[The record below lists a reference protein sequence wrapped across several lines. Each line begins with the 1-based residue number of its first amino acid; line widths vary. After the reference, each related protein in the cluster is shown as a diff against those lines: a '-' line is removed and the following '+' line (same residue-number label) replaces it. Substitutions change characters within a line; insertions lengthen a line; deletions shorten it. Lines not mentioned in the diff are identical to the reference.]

1 MPSPITFIA
10 RTAIVIVTYKRPTLL
25 ANLLKSVEAMTAA
38 PQYVVVVDNDSN
50 DDTAQIISAAAK
62 DIANLTYLQLPENTG
77 GSGGFMAGV
86 KVALELGAEWVWMMD
101 DDVTVYPNGLAAL
114 MDYTDRYE
122 AIIGR
127 RHSADGSAY
136 FFQNFFV
143 ESLGI
148 HLPRPGN
155 IFERSE
161 IWETNLSTFEGL
173 LISAK
178 RIAQIGL
185 PDPRFF
191 ITWDDV
197 IYGWLASQHGAVA
210 CVDAF
215 VMQRMRQLRQI
226 SLGVRHL
233 SESSDLSRRHVMRN
247 RGHVSRYLQHYG
259 RYNPILFWVGTGL
272 TLAKEVVR
280 LMFVERSLKGW
291 PALRRGMSE
300 AKTIMHDPAWRPAP
314 SIHVARSDLPGSS
327 ADEVTV
333 SSHKARL
340 Q

>member
-1 MPSPITFIA
+1 MPDPVECIE

-25 ANLLKSVEAMTAA
+25 ANLLASVEAMTAA
-38 PQYVVVVDNDSN
+38 PEYVIVVDNNSN
-50 DDTAQIISAAAK
+50 DETAEILGSAAK
-62 DIANLTYLQLPENTG
+62 DIANLIVLQLPENTG

-86 KVALELGAEWVWMMD
+86 KAALELGAEWVWMMD
-101 DDVTVYPNGLAAL
+101 DDVTVYPNALAAL
-114 MDYTDRYE
+114 MHYTDRYD

-127 RHSADGSAY
+127 RHSADGSVY

-148 HLPRPGN
+148 HLPRPGD
-155 IFERSE
+155 IFERSD

-178 RIAQIGL
+178 RVAQIGL

-215 VMQRMRQLRQI
+215 VMQRMRKQRQI

-233 SESSDLSRRHVMRN
+233 SESSDLSRRYVMRN
-247 RGHVSRYLQHYG
+247 RGHVARYLQHHR
-259 RYNPILFWVGTGL
+259 RYNPILFRVGTGL
-272 TLAKEVVR
+272 TLAKELVR
-280 LMFVERSLKGW
+280 LMCVERSLKGW

-300 AKTIMHDPAWRPAP
+300 ARTIMHDPAWRPAP
-314 SIHVARSDLPGSS
+314 SNHVARHDLPGSS
-327 ADEVTV
+327 GDDETV
-333 SSHKARL
+333 SGHTARL